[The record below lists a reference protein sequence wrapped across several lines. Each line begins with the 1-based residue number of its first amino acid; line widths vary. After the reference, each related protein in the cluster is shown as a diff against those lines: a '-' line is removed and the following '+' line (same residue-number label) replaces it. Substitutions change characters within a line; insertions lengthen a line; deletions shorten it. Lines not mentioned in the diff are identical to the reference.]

1 MKGIIVFY
9 VLFLTAACNYE
20 KKIDAPFAFTE
31 LAMQPGMEITATNK
45 NGVVRV
51 VYVDALTRLY
61 QWDDYEERPHTDSSP
76 KALVWNAWR
85 L

>member
-45 NGVVRV
+45 NGMVRV
-51 VYVDALTRLY
+51 VYVA
-61 QWDDYEERPHTDSSP
+61 PS
-76 KALVWNAWR
+76 
-85 L
+85 